1 MAKRIDKKRILI
13 YSLVFSPD
21 SVSTA
26 YLYNDLALGFKKKG
40 YKVTVLSSTPHY
52 NLTEES
58 LDKQPLQKK
67 FFGLIYTSLFNGIKV
82 YHIPLKKYKNHLV
95 RILSFIYWHIASFTI
110 GLFLKKPDIILSPSP
125 PLTNG
130 LVAILLAKIKGA
142 KSIYNVQEIYPDLL
156 INLGYLTNKIV
167 IKLLKKI
174 EKWVY
179 NGSNIITTIDI
190 QFYNIIK
197 SRIRNEGKLQLVP
210 NFVDTQ
216 LYSTKSSTPLPKEF
230 IKREGYTNML
240 YAGNIGLAQEW
251 DLILKLAKEVSDHKI
266 TIWIIGEGA
275 KKSYLESQIKKYHLN
290 NVNLLPY
297 YDRKFMPAINIFAD
311 IHFIAMNRSVEKYG
325 FPSKVY
331 SIMASSKPM
340 LVVSSEQT
348 PIVSFL
354 KKVNAALL
362 VTDHSLNSFKREL
375 LKLHRSKEL
384 RNELGNNGRI
394 EIEKKYAKQVVIE
407 KYIRLFE
414 NLYS

>member
-1 MAKRIDKKRILI
+1 MFVQSFTHACHDKK
-13 YSLVFSPD
+13 
-21 SVSTA
+21 
-26 YLYNDLALGFKKKG
+26 
-40 YKVTVLSSTPHY
+40 H
-52 NLTEES
+52 
-58 LDKQPLQKK
+58 
-67 FFGLIYTSLFNGIKV
+67 FFGLIYTSIFNDIKV

-110 GLFLKKPDIILSPSP
+110 GLLLKKPDIILSPSP

-130 LVAILLAKIKGA
+130 LVTILLAKIKGA

-174 EKWVY
+174 ESWVY
-179 NGSNIITTIDI
+179 NFSNAVTTIDK
-190 QFYNIIK
+190 QFYSIIK
-197 SRIRNEGKLQLVP
+197 SRIRNEDKLQLIP
-210 NFVDTQ
+210 NFVDTE
-216 LYSTKSSTPLPKEF
+216 LYSTKDSTPLPKEF
-230 IKREGYTNML
+230 IKREGYTNIM

-251 DLILKLAKEVSDHKI
+251 NLILNLAKEVADRKI

-275 KKSYLESQIKKYHLN
+275 KKSYLESQIKKYSLN
-290 NVNLLPY
+290 NVTLLPY
-297 YDRKFMPAINIFAD
+297 YDRKFMPVINLFAD
-311 IHFIAMNRSVEKYG
+311 IHFIAMNKSVEKYG

-354 KKVNAALL
+354 KEVNAALL

-375 LKLHRSKEL
+375 LKLHNSVDL
-384 RNELGNNGRI
+384 RNKLGANGRQ
-394 EIEKKYAKQVVIE
+394 EIKKKYSKQVVIE
-407 KYIRLFE
+407 HYIRLF
-414 NLYS
+414 NKLC

>member
-1 MAKRIDKKRILI
+1 LAKRIDKKTILI

-40 YKVTVLSSTPHY
+40 YKVKVLTSTPHY
-52 NLTEES
+52 NLTKES
-58 LDKQPLQKK
+58 LDKQPLKK
-67 FFGLIYTSLFNGIKV
+67 HFFGLIYTSIFNDIKV

-174 EKWVY
+174 ESWIY
-179 NGSNIITTIDI
+179 NFSNAVTTIDK
-190 QFYNIIK
+190 QFYSIIK
-197 SRIRNEGKLQLVP
+197 SRIGNEDKLQLIP
-210 NFVDTQ
+210 NFVDTE
-216 LYSTKSSTPLPKEF
+216 LYSTKDSTPLPKEF
-230 IKREGYTNML
+230 IKREGYTNIM

-251 DLILKLAKEVSDHKI
+251 NLILNLAKEIADHKI

-275 KKSYLESQIKKYHLN
+275 KKSYLESQIKKYRLN
-290 NVNLLPY
+290 NVTLLPY
-297 YDRKFMPAINIFAD
+297 YDRKFMPVINLFAD
-311 IHFIAMNRSVEKYG
+311 IHFIAMNKSVEKYG

-354 KKVNAALL
+354 KEVNAALL

-375 LKLHRSKEL
+375 LKLHNSVDL
-384 RNELGNNGRI
+384 RNKLGANGRQ
-394 EIEKKYAKQVVIE
+394 EIKKKYSKQVVIE
-407 KYIRLFE
+407 HYIRLF
-414 NLYS
+414 NKLC